1 MFLQCLFRSIFLVCL
16 CRWWP
21 FINRYPTIDIDSN
34 INYTM
39 SNKCQQI
46 IMWSRTIP
54 ESFDV
59 FLPMLGGPSA
69 WSNSQLPLLEPR
81 RQMSNHPWG
90 YRNDPFGHHT
100 NHSMIIFTRL
110 RVYTYV
116 CIYIYIY
123 VVCVCV
129 CDMCLFIFMFIHVH
143 VGAHCSYIVHYESNL
158 FLAFSMPIC
167 PFPHP
172 KSISVILEWL
182 VSPLPISTDEWYNFN
197 TRNVRPQGF
206 KELIH
211 CGGQSGCLQIGFK
224 KGFDWN
230 L

>member
-1 MFLQCLFRSIFLVCL
+1 M
-16 CRWWP
+16 
-21 FINRYPTIDIDSN
+21 
-34 INYTM
+34 
-39 SNKCQQI
+39 
-46 IMWSRTIP
+46 
-54 ESFDV
+54 
-59 FLPMLGGPSA
+59 
-69 WSNSQLPLLEPR
+69 
-81 RQMSNHPWG
+81 
-90 YRNDPFGHHT
+90 
-100 NHSMIIFTRL
+100 
-110 RVYTYV
+110 YV
-116 CIYIYIY
+116 YIYIFI
-123 VVCVCV
+123 CRVCV

-182 VSPLPISTDEWYNFN
+182 VSPLPISTNEWYNFN

-224 KGFDWN
+224 KGFDWKASVSSVTPKQTHLRHETIPLFTSDPTPN
-230 L
+230 QTHLRHTHL